1 MRARIIALTPVLL
14 IFLQLGILFVL
25 TPISDSASAAS
36 GCSVDGDASPD
47 WGVEVEQYTLSQQ
60 RNWYDEG
67 SNIEIAES
75 VEMSRSNSGRLTPLQ
90 SGFHTAV
97 NVENDSSTALRLN
110 LTTGYRYT
118 FCIQFHPSNSSAISE
133 PPQGDV
139 YLMES
144 FDWDRYKQM
153 DYWTRGSSDREF
165 LEQTPPEWSGTI
177 MWMPFRDVHAYESLT
192 TTEFSVSLDNA
203 GPTWS
208 LFGDSGPP
216 SFYLVFDGWDNWR
229 DGDADASGRNYT
241 AEVTV
246 MVEQRISLPNATA
259 YLVCCSLPLAVAAA
273 PFAVHWRYTKGGEKV
288 EENVQLM
295 PMLDSNAGMTT
306 PQDMLA
312 EQTQIQTQSAS
323 LTPDSSPISPTETL
337 ANPHPET
344 LTDQPE
350 TLAD

>member
-1 MRARIIALTPVLL
+1 MIS
-14 IFLQLGILFVL
+14 
-25 TPISDSASAAS
+25 PISSSATAAR
-36 GCSVDGDASPD
+36 GCSVEGDASPD
-47 WGVEVEQYTLSQQ
+47 WGVDVEQYSLSQQ
-60 RNWYDEG
+60 RNWFDEDILQG
-67 SNIEIAES
+67 GGTIDT
-75 VEMSRSNSGRLTPLQ
+75 VDMSRSNSGRLAPLQ

-97 NVENDSSTALRLN
+97 NVANDSSTALRIN

-133 PPQGDV
+133 PPLGDV

-153 DYWTRGSSDREF
+153 DYWTRGSSEREF

-229 DGDADASGRNYT
+229 GGDAAASGRNYT
-241 AEVTV
+241 AEVTI
-246 MVEQRISLPNATA
+246 MVEERIALPNATA

-273 PFAVHWRYTKGGEKV
+273 PFVVHWRYTKGGEKV
-288 EENVQLM
+288 EETVQLM
-295 PMLDSNAGMTT
+295 PMLDSRAGATT
-306 PQDMLA
+306 PQDMLVGQTESPPLTSTLEQQNA
-312 EQTQIQTQSAS
+312 EQTPALATDTIDNSAPI
-323 LTPDSSPISPTETL
+323 LTDTPLEKHTDQHTETISNNL
-337 ANPHPET
+337 
-344 LTDQPE
+344 
-350 TLAD
+350 

>member
-1 MRARIIALTPVLL
+1 MIS
-14 IFLQLGILFVL
+14 
-25 TPISDSASAAS
+25 PISSSASAAS
-36 GCSVDGDASPD
+36 GCSVEGDASPD
-47 WGVEVEQYTLSQQ
+47 WGVDVEQYSLSQQ
-60 RNWYDEG
+60 RNWFDEDIG
-67 SNIEIAES
+67 GGTIES
-75 VEMSRSNSGRLTPLQ
+75 LEMSRSNSGRLAPLQ
-90 SGFHTAV
+90 SGFHTAI
-97 NVENDSSTALRLN
+97 NVANDSSTALRIN

-133 PPQGDV
+133 PPLGDV

-229 DGDADASGRNYT
+229 DGDAAASGRNYT
-241 AEVTV
+241 AEVTI
-246 MVEQRISLPNATA
+246 MVEERISLPNATA

-288 EENVQLM
+288 EETVQLM
-295 PMLDSNAGMTT
+295 PMLDSTAGSTT
-306 PQDMLA
+306 PQDMLVNQPESPPLTSAIERQNA
-312 EQTQIQTQSAS
+312 EQTPA
-323 LTPDSSPISPTETL
+323 LPTETIDNS
-337 ANPHPET
+337 AST
-344 LTDQPE
+344 LTDTSLE
-350 TLAD
+350 THTAQHTETVSNDYPKTT

>member
-1 MRARIIALTPVLL
+1 LL
-14 IFLQLGILFVL
+14 IFLQLAILLVIS
-25 TPISDSASAAS
+25 PISNSSTAAS
-36 GCSVDGDASPD
+36 GCSVEGDASPD
-47 WGVEVEQYTLSQQ
+47 WGVDVEQYSLTQE
-60 RNWYDEG
+60 RNWYDGEG
-67 SNIEIAES
+67 DSIELES
-75 VEMSRSNSGRLTPLQ
+75 LEMSRSNSGRLAPLQ

-97 NVENDSSTALRLN
+97 NVANDSSTALRIN

-133 PPQGDV
+133 PPKGDV

-144 FDWDRYKQM
+144 FDWDRYRQM

-165 LEQTPPEWSGTI
+165 LKQTPPEWSGTI

-192 TTEFSVSLDNA
+192 NTEFSVSLDNA

-208 LFGDSGPP
+208 LFGDTGPP

-229 DGDADASGRNYT
+229 SGDADASGRNFT

-246 MVEQRISLPNATA
+246 MVEERISLPNATA

-288 EENVQLM
+288 EETVQLM
-295 PMLDSNAGMTT
+295 PMLDSTRGATT
-306 PQDMLA
+306 PRDMLA
-312 EQTQIQTQSAS
+312 NQSESAP
-323 LTPDSSPISPTETL
+323 LNPDFAPQNQVQAPTLPTETHSIL
-337 ANPHPET
+337 SAET
-344 LTDQPE
+344 LENPSPQTLDNSPPE
-350 TLAD
+350 NL